1 MANVSFGTFSKRRNS
16 TKQPSGLSDSRDVK
30 LKDLTSID
38 RPTFILSGNDFHF
51 NYAEFDDRYYFVD
64 DIRSV
69 HNGLTEVDC
78 KVDTLATYKSY
89 ILNTI
94 AYVLYDSVANTELVD
109 NRLPLKTSKTVSAAT
124 AAFPWNYLSGGCYI
138 LSLTGAHGTTGIYK
152 VTEGQLAA
160 LIDDANDI
168 SDNIF
173 DYSGH
178 PTRPSTPNYGSDFLE
193 NCYLGINYIVDDFNW
208 FVDYIKYA
216 VSQFFGSGNVPENIR
231 ECRYLPFDVGI
242 SGSPQTIYLGT
253 FETKQTLGKLTNDT
267 VVQTVS
273 VNIPWQAIDFRRRSP
288 YTDVYIYLPYIGLT
302 KLSSEN
308 LAGQTSLTV
317 SYAIGIKDG
326 SMIATVSSGSEVLGQ
341 YSCNIAASVPVG
353 FSNINIP
360 RATQSVISGVANAA
374 AKNYGG
380 VGMAALNFADAVTP
394 NYSCIGGLDGVAG
407 IATNQNITCY
417 TVLHDTIAAPNQ
429 NLQVIGAPSM
439 CSKQLGTLSGFCQC
453 LDAHVE
459 APAMA
464 SELEEIDNFLNSGFF
479 IE

>member
-51 NYAEFDDRYYFVD
+51 NYAEFDSRYYFVD

-124 AAFPWNYLSGGCYI
+124 VAFPWNYLSGGCYI
-138 LSLTGAHGTTGIYK
+138 LSLTGAHDTTGVYK
-152 VTEGQLAA
+152 VTESELAE
-160 LIDDANDI
+160 LIDDVSDI
-168 SDNIF
+168 RDNF
-173 DYSGH
+173 FPS
-178 PTRPSTPNYGSDFLE
+178 STPPDP
-193 NCYLGINYIVDDFNW
+193 DDYADSIIGMMQYWGANFAYFNER
-208 FVDYIKYA
+208 IKTA
-216 VSQFFGSGNVPENIR
+216 TSNFFGSGNIPENIR

-242 SGSPQTIYLGT
+242 TGSRQKIYLGT
-253 FETKQTLGKLTNDT
+253 FETKTSLGKLTNDT
-267 VVQTVS
+267 VVKSVS
-273 VNIPWQAIDFRRRSP
+273 VSIPWQAADFRRRSP

-308 LAGQTSLTV
+308 LAGQSSLTV

-326 SMIATVSSGSEVLGQ
+326 SMIATVSSGSEILGQ

-360 RATQSVISGVANAA
+360 RAAQSVISGVANTT

-380 VGMAALNFADAVTP
+380 VGMSVLNFADAVTP

-417 TVLHDTIAAPNQ
+417 TVLHDTIVAPNQ

-439 CSKQLGTLSGFCQC
+439 CSKQLGSLTGFCQC
-453 LDAHVE
+453 LDAHVD

>member
-38 RPTFILSGNDFHF
+38 RPTFILTGNDFHF
-51 NYAEFDDRYYFVD
+51 NYAEFDNRYYFVD

-109 NRLPLKTSKTVSAAT
+109 NRLPLKTSKSVSASSV
-124 AAFPWNYLSGGCYI
+124 AFPWDYLSGGCYI
-138 LSLTGAHGTTGIYK
+138 LSLTGSNNTTGVYK
-152 VTEGQLAA
+152 VTESELAD
-160 LIDDANDI
+160 LIDDVSDI
-168 SDNIF
+168 RDNF
-173 DYSGH
+173 FPS
-178 PTRPSTPNYGSDFLE
+178 STPPDP
-193 NCYLGINYIVDDFNW
+193 DDYANTITGMMEYWGANFAYFNER
-208 FVDYIKYA
+208 IKTA
-216 VSQFFGSGNVPENIR
+216 ISNFFGSGNIPENIR
-231 ECRYLPFDVGI
+231 ECRYLPFNVGI
-242 SGSPQTIYLGT
+242 AGTQQRIYLGT
-253 FETKQTLGKLTNDT
+253 FETNTQLSKLTNDT

-273 VNIPWQAIDFRRRSP
+273 VSIPWQVSDFRRRSP

-326 SMIATVSSGSEVLGQ
+326 SMIATVSSGSEILGQ

-360 RATQSVISGVANAA
+360 RAAQSVINGIANAA
-374 AKNYGG
+374 TKNYGG
-380 VGMAALNFADAVTP
+380 IGMSALNFADAITP
-394 NYSCIGGLDGVAG
+394 NYSCLGGLDGVAG

-417 TVLHDTIAAPNQ
+417 TVLHDTIVSPNQ

-439 CSKQLGTLSGFCQC
+439 CSKQLGALTGFCQC

>member
-1 MANVSFGTFSKRRNS
+1 MATVNFGTFSKRRNS
-16 TKQPSGLSDSRDVK
+16 TKQPTGLSDQRNVR
-30 LKDLTSID
+30 LKEMTSID
-38 RPTFILSGNDFHF
+38 APTFILTGNDFDY
-51 NYAEFDDRYYFVD
+51 NYAEFNGRYYFID
-64 DIRSV
+64 DVISV
-69 HNGLTEVDC
+69 HNNMSEVVC
-78 KVDTLATYKSY
+78 KCDTLATFKSY

-124 AAFPWNYLSGGCYI
+124 VAFPWNYLSGGCYI
-138 LSLTGAHGTTGIYK
+138 LSLTGANDTTGIYK
-152 VTEGQLAA
+152 VSEGELAA

-178 PTRPSTPNYGSDFLE
+178 PQRPSTPQYGSDFLQ
-193 NCYLGINYIVDDFNW
+193 NIYLGVNYMVDDFNW

-242 SGSPQTIYLGT
+242 TGTRQPIYLGT
-253 FETKQTLGKLTNDT
+253 FQTKQTLGKLTNDT
-267 VVQTVS
+267 VVQTVN
-273 VNIPWQAIDFRRRSP
+273 VNIPWQVTDFRRRSP

-308 LAGQTSLTV
+308 LAGQTTLTV

-326 SMIATVSSGSEVLGQ
+326 SMIATVSSGNEVLGQ
-341 YSCNIAASVPVG
+341 YSCNIAASVPIG

-360 RATQSVISGVANAA
+360 RAAQSVISGVANAA
-374 AKNYGG
+374 AKNFGG
-380 VGMAALNFADAVTP
+380 VGMAALNFGDAVTP

-407 IATNQNITCY
+407 IATNQDITCY
-417 TVLHDTIAAPNQ
+417 TVLHDTIDAPNQ
-429 NLQVIGAPSM
+429 NLQVIGSPSM
-439 CSKQLGTLSGFCQC
+439 CSKLLGSLTGFCQC